1 MKRSSNCLRICL
13 SSLAFQPQNWANY
26 ITWAIQWVACHIIV
40 GDGNY
45 CATLKLDILFERRQQ
60 QCQNLH
66 VMVTSAYII
75 YYNCWAW
82 AICHLSTSL
91 CDELPQT
98 CAKTNRFITL
108 LSVLIWL
115 IFSNLDRSVL
125 CVFLYNFVC
134 MMCDCLIQP
143 CGCQISINDWLID
156 WLTEII
162 VHYYKML
169 H

>member
-1 MKRSSNCLRICL
+1 MSVSHHCRRWQLLCYS
-13 SSLAFQPQNWANY
+13 Q
-26 ITWAIQWVACHIIV
+26 T
-40 GDGNY
+40 G
-45 CATLKLDILFERRQQ
+45 ILFERRQQ

-66 VMVTSAYII
+66 VMVTTAYII
-75 YYNCWAW
+75 YCNCWAW

-143 CGCQISINDWLID
+143 CDCQISINDWLID
-156 WLTEII
+156 WLRLPCII
-162 VHYYKML
+162 TKFYINKLQPICRITYKKVNL
-169 H
+169 NPTSFLNKLLW